1 MTLLGD
7 SVSLVVGTTGA
18 ALRGWTD
25 VRVTRGI
32 ERMPSDFGI
41 GMTERFTDN
50 SLVAVSA
57 GDPFQLLIGSDVVM
71 TGYVDTVTGQ
81 LAEES
86 HSINVAGRSRCADLV
101 DCAAEWAG
109 MQIMNSDLLQIAT
122 RLVAPYEGLQVLCDI
137 DDLPVLMAQNIMLGE
152 TPWAVIERNA
162 RFSAALVYDNPDG
175 NLVLT
180 RVGSDEAAG
189 GLFEG
194 MNVESAS
201 VAFSMLDR
209 FSEYVAVQM
218 ALDMFGDMSGGS
230 MNVIARLTDSMVP
243 RRRQRVIVAENVSA
257 IGIDVAAQRAAWEM
271 NRRTARGSVVTITTD
286 SWRDSAGTLWTPN
299 TLVHVKLPTLKLAET
314 MLLIGEVTY
323 RLDDNGGT
331 HADLSLMPPEAF
343 APEPFQYIPPLGDAT
358 TVDVGG
364 VR

>member
-1 MTLLGD
+1 MTGFNE

-41 GMTERFTDN
+41 GMTERFTDA
-50 SLVAVSA
+50 SLVTVSA
-57 GDPFQLLIGSDVVM
+57 GDPFQLLIGADVVM

-86 HSINVAGRSRCADLV
+86 HTITVAGRSRCSDLV
-101 DCAAEWAG
+101 DCSAEWAG
-109 MQIMNSDLLQIAT
+109 LQIMSADLLQIAT
-122 RLVAPYEGLQVLCDI
+122 RLVQPYEGLEVVCDL
-137 DDLPVLMAQNIMLGE
+137 DDLPILMAQNIMLGE

-180 RVGSDEAAG
+180 RVGNLEATG

-194 MNVESAS
+194 VNVERAS
-201 VAFSMLDR
+201 VTFSMLDR

-218 ALDMFGDMSGGS
+218 ALDMFGDISGGS
-230 MNVIARLTDSMVP
+230 MNVITQLTDNGVP
-243 RRRQRVIVAENVSA
+243 RRRQHVIVAENVSA
-257 IGIDVAAQRAAWEM
+257 IGMDVAAQRAAWEM
-271 NRRTARGSVVTITTD
+271 NRRTARGNAVAITTD
-286 SWRDSAGTLWTPN
+286 SWRDGAGVLWEPN
-299 TLVHVKLPTLKLAET
+299 TLVHVKLPTLKLPEA
-314 MLLIGEVTY
+314 MFLIGDVTY
-323 RLDDNGGT
+323 RLDESGGT
-331 HADLSLMPPEAF
+331 HADLTLMPPEAF
-343 APEPFQYIPPLGDAT
+343 TPQPFQYIPPFGDANT
-358 TVDVGG
+358 IDVGG
-364 VR
+364 VQ

>member
-1 MTLLGD
+1 MSTFAD

-41 GMTERFTDN
+41 GMTERFTDA
-50 SLVAVSA
+50 SLVTVTA
-57 GDPFQLLIGSDVVM
+57 GDPFQLLIGADVVM

-86 HSINVAGRSRCADLV
+86 HTISVAGRSRCADLV

-122 RLVAPYEGLQVLCDI
+122 RLVAPYEGLQVICDI
-137 DDLPVLMAQNIMLGE
+137 DDLPMLMAQNISLGE

-162 RFSAALVYDNPDG
+162 RFSAALVYDNPEG

-180 RVGSDEAAG
+180 RVKNDEAAG

-194 MNVESAS
+194 VNVERAS
-201 VAFSMLDR
+201 VTFSMVDR

-218 ALDMFGDMSGGS
+218 ALDMFGDISGGS
-230 MNVIARLTDSMVP
+230 MNVITRIADTMVP

-257 IGIDVAAQRAAWEM
+257 IGVEVAAQRAAWEM
-271 NRRTARGSVVTITTD
+271 NRRTARGSVVSITTD
-286 SWRDSAGTLWTPN
+286 SWRDSGGTLWTPN
-299 TLVHVKLPTLKLAET
+299 TLVHVKLPTLKLADAT
-314 MLLIGEVTY
+314 LLIGDVTY
-323 RLDDNGGT
+323 RLDDTGGT
-331 HADLSLMPPEAF
+331 HADLSLMPPDAF
-343 APEPFQYIPPLGDAT
+343 APEPFQYIPPFGDAT
-358 TVDVGG
+358 TIDVGG
-364 VR
+364 VQ